1 MSFWTQHRY
10 TSNARLTTN
19 HAGVNFWQFLV
30 LSASRND
37 RRVPRRNTAQHR
49 ITRKAFLRGQADGG
63 ILFEIP

>member
-1 MSFWTQHRY
+1 MTVSRSHRNPP
-10 TSNARLTTN
+10 NARLSTS